1 MCWIKSLAAN
11 IETKTI
17 IQTLFNVFSYSNQ
30 FQPISTCRFFWTLI
44 FAFSNKSFLTRNKMS
59 RQKYCVLKSCEF
71 FRGTVDKNIHMF
83 RLCQYSLFLCVKFI
97 FCFIFRLPN
106 DLALKNQWILA
117 IQEANNEKFCGIGVV
132 CSKHFSPDQICG
144 RGPQA
149 KLVKGSVPSV
159 FSVEC
164 IEYASEHPEPNEC
177 DKCNQKQY
185 EMDNLKAEVTKITL
199 NSEINETKLKEK
211 IEKLQCTI
219 SEKTEEIYKLK
230 KKLAL
235 VEKQKT
241 EIKRLENEL
250 FALKTAP
257 NINVCMRY

>member
-1 MCWIKSLAAN
+1 
-11 IETKTI
+11 
-17 IQTLFNVFSYSNQ
+17 
-30 FQPISTCRFFWTLI
+30 
-44 FAFSNKSFLTRNKMS
+44 MS

-71 FRGTVDKNIHMF
+71 FRGTVDRNIHMF
-83 RLCQYSLFLCVKFI
+83 RLFQYSLFLCVKFI

-132 CSKHFSPDQICG
+132 CSKHFSPDQIRG

-164 IEYASEHPEPNEC
+164 IEYTNEPNEC

-185 EMDNLKAEVTKITL
+185 
-199 NSEINETKLKEK
+199 
-211 IEKLQCTI
+211 
-219 SEKTEEIYKLK
+219 TEEVYKLK

-235 VEKQKT
+235 VKKQKT
-241 EIKRLENEL
+241 EIESLENEL
-250 FALKTAP
+250 LALKTAP
-257 NINVCMRY
+257 NINICMQYKSLIALHFFCFSHFYHYWSLHGIRK